1 MSEFLNLLVAGLTS
15 GAIYGI
21 FGACL
26 AVWFRVCNV
35 LNLAVGDFA
44 MFGAIGTAWLVQN
57 AGLPFIAGI
66 VVDLAG
72 VGLAAWLFDWVV
84 LHPAFDRGRGAR
96 GIVGVFFYTFG
107 LSLVLE
113 GVARAWFGTDVW
125 GAPAIW
131 SGPALSVLDFHV
143 QRAGILVIALAIVS
157 GLALW
162 AYLRFTVSGRAA
174 SACGESMLGSR
185 IVGIDTAKFRRRIF
199 IATAV
204 LAALFG
210 IVESPLSGYTYA
222 ERADDQPDRDRRRG
236 VRVVPPAGARG
247 GDRAGDRR
255 CRVHARRLRQHQLQR
270 RPALRD
276 PLRHHHLPARGP
288 GARRGTRL
296 GKARMRIRPARK
308 AGDGP

>member
-1 MSEFLNLLVAGLTS
+1 MSQFLNLFAAGLTS

-44 MFGAIGTAWLVQN
+44 MFGAIGTAWLVQS

-84 LHPAFDRGRGAR
+84 LHNAFDRGRGAR

-125 GAPAIW
+125 GAPVIW
-131 SGPALSVLDFHV
+131 SGPALSILDFHV
-143 QRAGILVIALAIVS
+143 QRAGILII
-157 GLALW
+157 GLESRPPASRSSTLVPGCSD
-162 AYLRFTVSGRAA
+162 RRAA
-174 SACGESMLGSR
+174 R
-185 IVGIDTAKFRRRIF
+185 TH
-199 IATAV
+199 
-204 LAALFG
+204 
-210 IVESPLSGYTYA
+210 PA
-222 ERADDQPDRDRRRG
+222 E
-236 VRVVPPAGARG
+236 PA
-247 GDRAGDRR
+247 
-255 CRVHARRLRQHQLQR
+255 
-270 RPALRD
+270 P
-276 PLRHHHLPARGP
+276 
-288 GARRGTRL
+288 TT
-296 GKARMRIRPARK
+296 M
-308 AGDGP
+308 

>member
-1 MSEFLNLLVAGLTS
+1 MSTFLNLLAAGVTS

-26 AVWFRVCNV
+26 AIWFRVCNI

-57 AGLPFIAGI
+57 AGLPFIVAI
-66 VVDLAG
+66 IVDLAG
-72 VGLAAWLFDWVV
+72 VGLAAWLFDWGV

-113 GVARAWFGTDVW
+113 GIARAMFGTDVW

-131 SGPALSVLDFHV
+131 SGPALTVVDFHV
-143 QRAGILVIALAIVS
+143 QRAGILVIGLAIVS
-157 GLALW
+157 GLVLW

-174 SACGESMLGSR
+174 SACGENALGSR
-185 IVGIDTAKFRRRIF
+185 IVGIDSGKFRRRIF

-210 IVESPLSGYTYA
+210 IVESPLSGFTYLSGPTISLIGTMA
-222 ERADDQPDRDRRRG
+222 
-236 VRVVPPAGARG
+236 AGFA
-247 GDRAGDRR
+247 AF
-255 CRVHARRLRQHQLQR
+255 R
-270 RPALRD
+270 RPGRAVVVGLVI
-276 PLRHHHLPARGP
+276 GIVESM
-288 GARRGTRL
+288 L
-296 GKARMRIRPARK
+296 GGYVSTNYDDVLLYAILFVVIIIRPETLGLGAEP
-308 AGDGP
+308 A

>member
-1 MSEFLNLLVAGLTS
+1 MSEFLNLLAAGLTS

-44 MFGAIGTAWLVQN
+44 MFGAIGSAWLVQN
-57 AGLPFIAGI
+57 AGLPFIVGII
-66 VVDLAG
+66 VVLLG
-72 VGLAAWLFDWVV
+72 VGLTAWLFDWVV
-84 LHPAFDRGRGAR
+84 LHIAFDRGAGAH

-113 GVARAWFGTDVW
+113 GVARAMFGTDVY
-125 GAPAIW
+125 GAPSIW
-131 SGPALSVLDFHV
+131 AGSALHVLDFHV
-143 QRAGILVIALAIVS
+143 QRAGVLVIGLAIVS
-157 GLALW
+157 GLILW

-174 SACGESMLGSR
+174 SACGESVLGSR
-185 IVGIDTAKFRRRIF
+185 IVGIDSAKFRRRIF
-199 IATAV
+199 IMTAV

-210 IVESPLSGYTYA
+210 IVESPITGYTYLSGPTLSLIGVVA
-222 ERADDQPDRDRRRG
+222 AGFAAFKRPGRAVAVGLAIG
-236 VRVVPPAGARG
+236 VVEAMLG
-247 GDRAGDRR
+247 GY
-255 CRVHARRLRQHQLQR
+255 VEHQLQR

-288 GARRGTRL
+288 RARRG
-296 GKARMRIRPARK
+296 ARVEGQGAP
-308 AGDGP
+308 